1 MFVSRIFL
9 KLLNL
14 LMINSIKMSLLASVL
29 NMAPLKY
36 SYFTYLI
43 NLIKV
48 QVVIKS
54 RFLTIFSSILVK
66 APRPG
71 ITPVL
76 ILLLVQAST
85 TPAPGLVS
93 QDTALSQSSC
103 LVYSNNCPQELFEL
117 YGLGHPSLDKQ
128 LKYEQVAMRSEGD
141 SRLWSWRRH

>member
-1 MFVSRIFL
+1 M
-9 KLLNL
+9 
-14 LMINSIKMSLLASVL
+14 
-29 NMAPLKY
+29 
-36 SYFTYLI
+36 
-43 NLIKV
+43 
-48 QVVIKS
+48 
-54 RFLTIFSSILVK
+54 FSSILVK
-66 APRPG
+66 APWGG

-85 TPAPGLVS
+85 TPASGLVS

-141 SRLWSWRRH
+141 SHL